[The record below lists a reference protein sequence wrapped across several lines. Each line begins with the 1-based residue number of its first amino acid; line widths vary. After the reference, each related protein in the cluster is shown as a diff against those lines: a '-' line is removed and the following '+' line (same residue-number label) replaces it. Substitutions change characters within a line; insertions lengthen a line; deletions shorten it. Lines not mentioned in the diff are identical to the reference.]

1 MNIILPSYTAIIPST
16 GKQVSFRPFTVKEEK
31 SLLLAL
37 QEDTLNTVA
46 NAIKSTVKAC
56 TYNAVDPDQHPYY
69 DIESLF
75 LDIRSKSVGEV
86 IEMIGSC
93 ECSETAKTDFSVDIA
108 SKTLV
113 PAIDP
118 KAGTIVIPDSIY
130 TIKIRHPT
138 ITDFVAATEPG
149 ADSSRTVANCVV
161 SVYSEDEVFNWTL
174 EEKIEFVDSMTPK
187 QQVEIVKF
195 LDNMPMVHLDVS
207 YTCSKCGKR
216 HEEVITGFENFFV

>member
-1 MNIILPSYTAIIPST
+1 MNIILPSYTATIPST
-16 GKQVSFRPFTVKEEK
+16 GKTVSYRPFTVKEEK

-37 QEDTLNTVA
+37 QEESLQTIA

-56 TYNAVDPDQHPYY
+56 TYNAVDPDQFPYY

-93 ECSETAKTDFSVDIA
+93 ECSETAKTNFSVDIA
-108 SKTLV
+108 TKTLV
-113 PAIDP
+113 PPIDT
-118 KAGTIVIPDSIY
+118 KAGTIIIPDSVY
-130 TIKIRHPT
+130 SIKIRHPT
-138 ITDFVAATEPG
+138 ISDFVAATEPN
-149 ADSSRTVANCVV
+149 ADSSRTVANCIIT
-161 SVYSEDEVFNWTL
+161 VYSEDEVFDWTL

-195 LDNMPMVHLDVS
+195 LDNMPMVNLDVS
-207 YTCSKCGKR
+207 YTCSRCGKR
-216 HEEVITGFENFFV
+216 HEEIITGFENFFV